1 MTRTTKRKWRVIWNQ
16 QKIENVKK
24 NVVLARIFL
33 AHHSSSKS
41 DGCIRWMEK
50 CLDYI
55 HATVLFIS
63 NNFESFSTDLEDILS
78 TQCSRAHILKKFVFR
93 QNECASRSYIQ
104 IDLTLTLKV
113 LNDLY

>member
-1 MTRTTKRKWRVIWNQ
+1 MSSHMESAKNRKC
-16 QKIENVKK
+16 KK
-24 NVVLARIFL
+24 NVILARIFL
-33 AHHSSSKS
+33 AHHFSKS
-41 DGCIRWMEK
+41 DVCIRWLEK
-50 CLDYI
+50 CLNYI

>member
-1 MTRTTKRKWRVIWNQ
+1 MTRTTKRKCRVIWNQ

-24 NVVLARIFL
+24 NVILARIFL
-33 AHHSSSKS
+33 AHHFSKS

-50 CLDYI
+50 CLNYI